1 MTLTVMRSEQ
11 PAIFDTLMHIQNL
24 VEKHFRDMQ
33 VMHYHYRL
41 NVIVITDF
49 LLPIAC
55 LPVHQEIEFTIENG
69 VLFLLQSFTAKR
81 TARAAV
87 CVAVS
92 MVKEKIITEREAL
105 LRIDPHQMQYFLHPM
120 IDPTY
125 GEQHLTI
132 SHYEYI
138 IR

>member
-1 MTLTVMRSEQ
+1 MLKHCQCSTLPST
-11 PAIFDTLMHIQNL
+11 TL
-24 VEKHFRDMQ
+24 
-33 VMHYHYRL
+33 
-41 NVIVITDF
+41 
-49 LLPIAC
+49 LLSYIHLIIYIYLSIHPTHPSI
-55 LPVHQEIEFTIENG
+55 HQEIEFTIENG

-125 GEQHLTI
+125 GEQHLPIHTSI
-132 SHYEYI
+132 YPSI
-138 IR
+138 PGAVR